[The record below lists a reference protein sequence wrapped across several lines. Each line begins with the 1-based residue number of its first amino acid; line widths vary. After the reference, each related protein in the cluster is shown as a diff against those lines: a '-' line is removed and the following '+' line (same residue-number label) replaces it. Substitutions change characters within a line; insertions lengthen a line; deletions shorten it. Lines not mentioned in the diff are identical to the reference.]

1 MCYIYLITVVYCF
14 VMVCIFPEYFQLSC
28 GVLRM
33 LSITCVQ
40 WILPSILL
48 ILTILVCMHCHS
60 TNSIYCLFCDDCM
73 STCNCILWDAIARIL
88 YLLDSLKY
96 YCYLLMLLFF

>member
-33 LSITCVQ
+33 LLITCVQ

-60 TNSIYCLFCDDCM
+60 TNSIYCLVCDDCM

-88 YLLDSLKY
+88 YLLDLSLIHI
-96 YCYLLMLLFF
+96 